1 VPTPSKQ
8 PHTHHYPTRNVI
20 SQTQDEQANLIMEL
34 VPDEND
40 IPITQTIV
48 IDNIST
54 VQHWANAMIDS
65 NTGASME
72 YRYLIKSDKHKLT
85 WTRSF
90 ANELGRLAQGVADR
104 ETGTNTITFIL
115 KSDIPGNRQ
124 HDITYGRICVD
135 YRPQKKEPERTHLTV
150 PRQR

>member
-1 VPTPSKQ
+1 
-8 PHTHHYPTRNVI
+8 
-20 SQTQDEQANLIMEL
+20 MEL
-34 VPDEND
+34 VPDQND

-48 IDNIST
+48 VDNIST
-54 VQHWANAMIDS
+54 VQHWDNAIIDS

-72 YRYLIKSDKHKLT
+72 YRHLIKSDKHKLT

-115 KSDIPGNRQ
+115 KSDIPDDRQ
-124 HDITYGRICVD
+124 HDVTYGRICVD
-135 YRPQKKEPERTHLTV
+135 YRPQKKEPEY
-150 PRQR
+150 